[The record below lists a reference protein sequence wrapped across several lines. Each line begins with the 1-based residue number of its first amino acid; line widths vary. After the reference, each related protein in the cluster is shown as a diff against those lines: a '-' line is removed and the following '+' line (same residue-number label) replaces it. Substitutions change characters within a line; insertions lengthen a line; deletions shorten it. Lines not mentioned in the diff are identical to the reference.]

1 MGRARISATGNCR
14 ESAAGTGT
22 AWQVGA
28 AGEAEEAANL
38 NLSLRDRRCYDV
50 QGFSIKKAPLGAG
63 TWDLG
68 PGSCARQWDG
78 RCWRREVAVESPES
92 RARTGGCLVL
102 SCAVLCFAVL
112 RYAVVLQCNQRQRF
126 TAPACKWKQSC
137 MILRLP
143 LSSLTM
149 CSSRRRSG
157 WLAGWLSR
165 RHGKGFATNRASQG
179 IQSSKGTRG

>member
-1 MGRARISATGNCR
+1 MFKGFRLKEGTFGR
-14 ESAAGTGT
+14 
-22 AWQVGA
+22 
-28 AGEAEEAANL
+28 
-38 NLSLRDRRCYDV
+38 
-50 QGFSIKKAPLGAG
+50 
-63 TWDLG
+63 WDLG

-92 RARTGGCLVL
+92 SAVESKDGRL
-102 SCAVLCFAVL
+102 SCAVLCCAVLCCALLCFAVL

-137 MILRLP
+137 MLLRLP